1 LQNNHYASADGFRFE
16 PCRTPDKVPNG
27 LLSEPRRTA
36 RGTKNEEE
44 RQKGEK
50 PYWGHQRVEELA
62 AETDSL
68 RRMRISRPQIRNVI
82 GWNLAP

>member
-1 LQNNHYASADGFRFE
+1 MDLDLSLAE
-16 PCRTPDKVPNG
+16 TPDKVPNG

-50 PYWGHQRVEELA
+50 PYWGHQRVEEFGSGDRFPTADEGFRDLKYG
-62 AETDSL
+62 TL
-68 RRMRISRPQIRNVI
+68 LV
-82 GWNLAP
+82 GNLAP